1 MTECG
6 VLSAAILTTAV
17 VLGGAVA
24 DSPPTPQPK
33 ANDKPA
39 LAPVPREASVAP
51 VLLPGGVTD
60 AAGAIGYLTVPGGDG
75 LVAVDLETG
84 KVLWQTKDANQ
95 ALVVDGNRLV
105 ARSGRDNRLR
115 VVVLDTTAKGKRLL
129 ETEPL
134 ELPAWAEVARPW
146 TYQNRS
152 QTFAVGGRVVTGNL
166 ELNWSAYKS
175 YFSGA
180 ASSAGKQATASGR
193 ARVDLETGKIEVFPA
208 VKGEEPAEKK
218 SFPYHFTLNSFT
230 LDSGTDFKDFPA
242 EVQARAKK
250 NLWGTGCLVGPRAYG
265 VLYQTGAYERKITDA
280 LQAVDIKTG
289 EVLWERPI
297 REWHRQGSPR

>member
-1 MTECG
+1 
-6 VLSAAILTTAV
+6 V
-17 VLGGAVA
+17 V
-24 DSPPTPQPK
+24 
-33 ANDKPA
+33 
-39 LAPVPREASVAP
+39 P

-152 QTFAVGGRVVTGNL
+152 QTFAVGGRIVKGNL

-180 ASSAGKQATASGR
+180 ASSAGKKDTASGR
-193 ARVDLETGKIEVFPA
+193 ARVDLETGKIEVLPA
-208 VKGEEPAEKK
+208 VKVEGPAEKK
-218 SFPYHFTLNSFT
+218 SFTYYFT
-230 LDSGTDFKDFPA
+230 LDSGTDFKDFPV
-242 EVQARAKK
+242 EVQALAKK
-250 NLWGTGCLVGPRAYG
+250 NLWGTGSLVGPRAYG
-265 VLYQTGAYERKITDA
+265 VPYQAGAFERKITDA

-297 REWHRQGSPR
+297 REWYRQGPPR